1 MKLWIFEKP
10 SVATAV
16 AKHLKKP
23 HSRKDGYIETGDG
36 YVSWCVGHVLEQ
48 CPPDAY
54 DDKFKAFPGSL
65 NDLPIIPKNNEW
77 KLQISESKKKQ
88 VSVLKKLLSQCT
100 SVVNG
105 GDEGREGQL
114 LVDEVIHYFKCK
126 KPVQRILLNAMDDK
140 SVNKAINNLQ
150 DNNKFRSLYESA
162 LGRSRADWLMGMNA
176 TRLYT
181 ALSRKQNFPGVL
193 SVGRVQ
199 TPVLNIVVQRDE
211 EIENFIPKDYFMVYA
226 TFIDPA
232 QKEIPFKT
240 RWLPPGQTLEAAD
253 KQEKKD
259 TSGED
264 SDEEVDSSSTQAAS
278 KPVWLDESNR
288 IIDKNEALRIAQ
300 EVRNA
305 QKGNV
310 SKYINKQADEY
321 APLPFTLTG
330 LQVLLNRMYGF
341 SAQQVLDTCQSLY
354 EAGHLTYPRTD
365 CNYLPT
371 SQFGESSEV
380 FNAIQKSGTFV
391 SKYVNQANG
400 SIQTRAWD
408 DVKLGEH
415 HAIIPTTSAPDFSTL
430 SDAAKK
436 TYDIVAK
443 HYLAQFFPHC
453 KVDKASVEVSIANHR
468 FAASG
473 RVVKNQGWRIL
484 FSGEK
489 EKESAPT
496 LPALTQGLSVDCI
509 KSEVEDKK
517 TAPPPRFTQGSLL
530 DIMENV
536 HRLVSDPVEKK
547 KLKAVEGIGRSAT
560 RAGIINTLLKRSY
573 IIEKGKELHSTE
585 FARAFVKSL
594 PRQFVD
600 PGLTARWEAALDAI
614 AQNKYSLEEFESKM
628 GGFISKSIATER
640 NNDLP
645 PLPQPASSGS
655 SASSYKSGAKSG
667 SGAASKTAK
676 GKKCPKC
683 GVGVMIA
690 REVKKGPNAGKKF
703 KGCSNYP
710 NCTHSEW

>member
-10 SVATAV
+10 SVASAV
-16 AKHLKKP
+16 AAHLKKP
-23 HSRKDGYIETGDG
+23 HVRKDGYIETGDG
-36 YVSWCVGHVLEQ
+36 CVSWCVGHVLEQ
-48 CPPDAY
+48 CPPDTY
-54 DDKFKAFPGSL
+54 DEKYKAFPGNL
-65 NDLPIIPKNNEW
+65 DDLPIIPKKGEW
-77 KLQISESKKKQ
+77 KLQISESKRKQ
-88 VSVLKKLLSQCT
+88 VSVLKQLLSKCT

-114 LVDEVIHYFKCK
+114 LVDEVIEYFKCK
-126 KPVQRILLNAMDDK
+126 KPVQRILLNAMDAK
-140 SVNKAINNLQ
+140 SINKAINNLQ

-181 ALSRKQNFPGVL
+181 GLAKKQNFFGVL

-199 TPVLNIVVQRDE
+199 TPVLNIVVKRDE

-226 TFIDPA
+226 HFSDPA
-232 QKEIPFKT
+232 QKELPFKT

-259 TSGED
+259 VSGEESDDDIDD
-264 SDEEVDSSSTQAAS
+264 SNNNLSS
-278 KPVWLDESNR
+278 KPIWLDESNR

-300 EVRNA
+300 EVRDA
-305 QKGNV
+305 KKGIV
-310 SKYINKQADEY
+310 SKYINKEADEY

-354 EAGHLTYPRTD
+354 ESGHLTYPRTD
-365 CNYLPT
+365 CNYLPL
-371 SQFGESSEV
+371 SQFSESTEV

-391 SKYVNQANG
+391 SKYISQANNT
-400 SIQTRAWD
+400 IKTRAWD
-408 DVKLGEH
+408 DSKLGEH
-415 HAIIPTTSAPDFSTL
+415 HAIIPTTSSPDFSKLT
-430 SDAAKK
+430 DAAKK

-473 RVVKNQGWRIL
+473 RVVKNPGWRIL
-484 FSGEK
+484 FSGDK
-489 EKESAPT
+489 ETKESTPT
-496 LPALTQGLSVDCI
+496 LPVLTQGLSVDCL

-560 RAGIINTLLKRSY
+560 RAGIINTLLKRTY

-594 PRQFVD
+594 PKQFID

-614 AQNKYSLEEFESKM
+614 AQNKYTLEEFEKTM
-628 GGFISKSIATER
+628 GNFITKSILSEK
-640 NNDLP
+640 NQDLP
-645 PLPQPASSGS
+645 PLPQPAGAKTSTSYTKSSG
-655 SASSYKSGAKSG
+655 G
-667 SGAASKTAK
+667 SGASKSTAK

-683 GVGVMIA
+683 GKGVMVN
-690 REVKKGPNAGKKF
+690 REVKNGPNAGKKF